1 MKIKRIMESTVA
13 GKDTHKH
20 KSLRQAFRFAREA
33 FQNDPDHTVLDLF
46 ARTCPWGDFRND
58 LNPQFKKQGHT
69 NMCMDALEAART
81 FENNSID
88 IILFDPPFSSRM
100 DADKYE
106 EVGAA
111 SLWTNPK
118 YISELGAEMNRILTT
133 NGLIIKCG
141 FNSNKPYSE
150 LKLERLYISH
160 YGACRND
167 MLVSVWKKMET
178 SLFNYYS
185 VND

>member
-1 MKIKRIMESTVA
+1 MNIKRIKEASSA
-13 GKDTHKH
+13 GKDTHEH
-20 KSLRQAFRFAREA
+20 KSLKQAFRYAREI
-33 FQNDPDHTVLDLF
+33 FQNDPQHVVLDLF

-58 LNPQFKKQGHT
+58 LNIDFKKQGYT
-69 NMCMDALEAART
+69 NMSMDALEAART

-88 IILFDPPFSSRM
+88 IIIFDPPFSSRM
-100 DADKYE
+100 DADKYN

-118 YISELGAEMNRILTT
+118 YISDLGKEMNRILTT

-141 FNSNKPYSE
+141 FNSNKPYPE
-150 LKLERLYISH
+150 LNLEKLYISH

-167 MLVSVWKKMET
+167 MLVSVWRKVET
-178 SLFNYYS
+178 SLFDYYC
-185 VND
+185 VD